1 MANEFSKEV
10 LLTSSNPAFTLESDS
25 TAFAV
30 VDMQYATASRNMGL
44 GKSAKEKGQAETDP
58 LSYRFDRIENLL
70 IPNIQKLLDFFRKNK
85 MRVIYFTNGSDVP
98 DYSDCLPHRRVG
110 YMPRNNTRGFREHE
124 ILDEIKPL
132 PTECVINK
140 TTSSAFNST
149 NIDAILSKGM
159 CIKYLLFAGVSTDLC
174 VESTARDA
182 VEHGYQ
188 CIMVEDGCASAVERF
203 HNDTLVHFREYF
215 GRVEMTNNI
224 IKELTAAISIKQ
236 ST

>member
-1 MANEFSKEV
+1 M
-10 LLTSSNPAFTLESDS
+10 TSTNHSFTLEPDS
-25 TAFAV
+25 TAFV
-30 VDMQYATASRNMGL
+30 IVDMQYATASRTAGL
-44 GKSAKEKGQAETDP
+44 GKAAREMGKAEADA
-58 LSYRFDRIENLL
+58 LDYRFGRIEKVV

-85 MRVIYFTNGSDVP
+85 LRVIYLTNGSEVP
-98 DYSDCLPHRRVG
+98 DYSDCLPHRRAG
-110 YMPRNNTRGFREHE
+110 YMPRNNTRGNREHE
-124 ILDEIKPL
+124 ILDDIKPL
-132 PTECVINK
+132 PGECVINK

-215 GRVEMTNNI
+215 GRVETTNNI
-224 IKELTAAISIKQ
+224 IKELSDALSQRPALAGMAS
-236 ST
+236 